1 MLFRSDPELAAAIAL
16 SLQHDHEQE
25 QEQELEAQPKEPAP
39 RQKLTIEH
47 KQPFNKRDHPS
58 SEPGFSV
65 QEVQ

>member
-1 MLFRSDPELAAAIAL
+1 MEDPELAAAIAL
-16 SLQHDHEQE
+16 SLQHEQE
-25 QEQELEAQPKEPAP
+25 QEHELEAQPKEPAP

-47 KQPFNKRDHPS
+47 KQPFNKREHPS